1 MRQKS
6 QISNLKSQI
15 CFMKVGDKI
24 KVFAPATVANVACGF
39 DVLGFAID
47 KPGDE
52 LVMEITAEKGVVIV
66 DIEGDGGV
74 LPRDA
79 KKNSATV
86 AIQDYLDFINADFG
100 CKIWLKKMM
109 PSGSGLGSSAAS
121 AVAGVYAINMLCNE
135 KLSKQELMPFL
146 LNAEKAACDAA
157 IADNVA
163 ASLFGG
169 FILVRSYEPL
179 DILQIPVP
187 EDLWCAVINP
197 HVIVLTKD
205 AREILPKEIPLA
217 HSLRQSANVGG
228 MMVGLLRGDY
238 DLIGRSLVD
247 YIAEPYRS
255 KLIPGFYEMKNA
267 AKAAGALGGS
277 ISGSG
282 PSVFALCHGKEIA
295 HKAGEAM
302 KQVMTDM
309 NIGADVYVSKV
320 NNQGPKVLPLS
331 E

>member
-1 MRQKS
+1 
-6 QISNLKSQI
+6 
-15 CFMKVGDKI
+15 MKVGDKI

-52 LVMEITAEKGVVIV
+52 LIMEITATKGVEIV

-79 KKNSATV
+79 KRNSATV
-86 AIQDYLDFINADFG
+86 AIQDYLDCIEADFG

-121 AVAGVYAINMLCNE
+121 AVAGVFAINMLCNE

-187 EDLWCAVINP
+187 EDLWCIN
-197 HVIVLTKD
+197 
-205 AREILPKEIPLA
+205 
-217 HSLRQSANVGG
+217 
-228 MMVGLLRGDY
+228 M
-238 DLIGRSLVD
+238 
-247 YIAEPYRS
+247 
-255 KLIPGFYEMKNA
+255 
-267 AKAAGALGGS
+267 
-277 ISGSG
+277 
-282 PSVFALCHGKEIA
+282 
-295 HKAGEAM
+295 
-302 KQVMTDM
+302 
-309 NIGADVYVSKV
+309 
-320 NNQGPKVLPLS
+320 
-331 E
+331 

>member
-1 MRQKS
+1 
-6 QISNLKSQI
+6 
-15 CFMKVGDKI
+15 MKVGDKI

-52 LVMEITAEKGVVIV
+52 LLMEITQEKGVVIV
-66 DIEGDGGV
+66 DIEGDNGV
-74 LPRDA
+74 LPRNP

-86 AIQDYLDFINADFG
+86 AIQDYLDFIQADFG

-121 AVAGVYAINMLCNE
+121 AVAGVFAINMLCNE
-135 KLSKQELMPFL
+135 KLTKNELMPFL

-238 DLIGRSLVD
+238 ELIGRSLVD

-267 AKAAGALGGS
+267 AINAGALGAS

-295 HKAGEAM
+295 YQVGDSM
-302 KQVMTDM
+302 KNIMNTM

-320 NNQGPKVLPLS
+320 NNQGPKVLPIS

>member
-1 MRQKS
+1 
-6 QISNLKSQI
+6 
-15 CFMKVGDKI
+15 MKPGDKI

-47 KPGDE
+47 RPGDE
-52 LVMEITAEKGVVIV
+52 LIMEITAEKGVVIE

-74 LPRDA
+74 LPRDPL
-79 KKNSATV
+79 KNSATV
-86 AIQDYLDFINADFG
+86 AILDYLDYIGADFG
-100 CKIWLKKMM
+100 CKVRIKKMM

-135 KLSKQELMPFL
+135 RLTKQEMLPFL

-179 DILQIPVP
+179 DVIQIPVP
-187 EDLWCAVINP
+187 EELWCAVINP
-197 HVIVLTKD
+197 DVIVLTKD
-205 AREILPKEIPLA
+205 AREILPKDIPLSI
-217 HSLRQSANVGG
+217 SLRQSANVGG
-228 MMVGLLRGDY
+228 MIAGLLRGDY

-255 KLIPGFYEMKNA
+255 RLIPGFYEMKHA
-267 AKAAGALGGS
+267 AISAGALGGS

-282 PSVFALCHGKEIA
+282 PSVFALCKGKETA
-295 HKAGEAM
+295 YRAGAAM
-302 KQVMTDM
+302 KAVMDELK
-309 NIGADVYVSKV
+309 IGAEVYVSKV
-320 NNQGPKVLPLS
+320 NALGPKVLPLVD
-331 E
+331 

>member
-121 AVAGVYAINMLCNE
+121 AVAGVFAINMLCNE
-135 KLSKQELMPFL
+135 QLTKEEMLPFL

-205 AREILPKEIPLA
+205 AREILPKDIPLA

-228 MMVGLLRGDY
+228 IMVG
-238 DLIGRSLVD
+238 
-247 YIAEPYRS
+247 
-255 KLIPGFYEMKNA
+255 
-267 AKAAGALGGS
+267 
-277 ISGSG
+277 
-282 PSVFALCHGKEIA
+282 
-295 HKAGEAM
+295 
-302 KQVMTDM
+302 
-309 NIGADVYVSKV
+309 
-320 NNQGPKVLPLS
+320 
-331 E
+331 

>member
-1 MRQKS
+1 MLTTHDSRLMTPK
-6 QISNLKSQI
+6 
-15 CFMKVGDKI
+15 KI

-267 AKAAGALGGS
+267 AKTAGALGGS

>member
-1 MRQKS
+1 
-6 QISNLKSQI
+6 
-15 CFMKVGDKI
+15 MKPGDKI
-24 KVFAPATVANVACGF
+24 KVFAPATVANVACGY
-39 DVLGFAID
+39 DILGFAIE

-52 LVMEITAEKGVVIV
+52 LIMEITSEPGVVIV

-74 LPRDA
+74 LPRNPY
-79 KKNSATV
+79 KNSATV
-86 AIQDYLDFINADFG
+86 AIMDYLKFINAKFG
-100 CKIWLKKMM
+100 CKVWIKKMM

-135 KLSKQELMPFL
+135 KLTKNEMLPFL

-179 DILQIPVP
+179 DIIHIPVP
-187 EDLWCAVINP
+187 EELWCAVINP
-197 HVIVLTKD
+197 DVIVLTKE
-205 AREILPKEIPLA
+205 AREILPKEIPLSI
-217 HSLRQSANVGG
+217 SLRQSANVGG
-228 MMVGLLRGDY
+228 LMVGLLRGDY

-255 KLIPGFYEMKNA
+255 KLIPGFYEMKEA
-267 AKAAGALGGS
+267 AINVGALGSS

-282 PSVFALCHGKEIA
+282 PSVFALCKGKEIA
-295 HKAGEAM
+295 DKAGDAM
-302 KQVMTDM
+302 KEVMTKLGI
-309 NIGADVYVSKV
+309 NAEVYVSKV
-320 NNQGPKVLPLS
+320 NHTGPKTLPFID
-331 E
+331 

>member
-1 MRQKS
+1 
-6 QISNLKSQI
+6 
-15 CFMKVGDKI
+15 MKIGNRI

-52 LVMEITAEKGVVIV
+52 LIMELTSEKGVVIV

-86 AIQDYLDFINADFG
+86 AIQDYLNYINADFG

-121 AVAGVYAINMLCNE
+121 AVAGVFAINMLCNE
-135 KLSKQELMPFL
+135 QLTKEEMLPFL

-205 AREILPKEIPLA
+205 AREILPKDIPLA

-228 MMVGLLRGDY
+228 IMVDLLRGDY

-255 KLIPGFYEMKNA
+255 KLIPGFYEMKQA
-267 AKAAGALGGS
+267 AKDAGALGGS

-282 PSVFALCHGKEIA
+282 PSVFALCHGKENA
-295 HKAGEAM
+295 YKAGDAM
-302 KQVMTDM
+302 KQVMNSM

-320 NNQGPKVLPLS
+320 NNQGPKVLPFG

>member
-1 MRQKS
+1 MTNNIQHTTKR
-6 QISNLKSQI
+6 IR
-15 CFMKVGDKI
+15 
-24 KVFAPATVANVACGF
+24 VFAPATVANVACGF
-39 DVLGFAID
+39 DVLGFAIE

-52 LVMEITAEKGVVIV
+52 LIMEITEQKGVEIA

-74 LPRDA
+74 LPRNPL
-79 KKNSATV
+79 KNSATV
-86 AIQDYLDFINADFG
+86 AIQDYLNAINADFG

-121 AVAGVYAINMLCNE
+121 AVAGVYAVNMLCNE
-135 KLSKQELMPFL
+135 RLSKQEMLPFL
-146 LNAEKAACDAA
+146 INAERAACDAA

-179 DILQIPVP
+179 DIIQIPVP
-187 EDLWCAVINP
+187 EELWCAVINP
-197 HVIVLTKD
+197 DVIVLTKE

-228 MMVGLLRGDY
+228 LMIGLLRGDY
-238 DLIGRSLVD
+238 DLIGRSLID
-247 YIAEPYRS
+247 YIAEPHRS
-255 KLIPGFYEMKNA
+255 KLIPGFYEMKSA
-267 AKAAGALGGS
+267 AIENGALGSS

-282 PSVFALCHGKEIA
+282 PSVFALCKGKETA
-295 HKAGEAM
+295 FKVGDAM
-302 KQVMTDM
+302 KQVM
-309 NIGADVYVSKV
+309 NGLGINAEVYVSKV
-320 NNQGPKVLPLS
+320 NAQGPKVLPFV

>member
-1 MRQKS
+1 
-6 QISNLKSQI
+6 
-15 CFMKVGDKI
+15 MKPGDKI
-24 KVFAPATVANVACGF
+24 KVFAPATVANVACGY
-39 DVLGFAID
+39 DILGFAID

-52 LVMEITAEKGVVIV
+52 LIMELTSEKGVVIV

-74 LPRDA
+74 LPRNPH
-79 KKNSATV
+79 KNSATV
-86 AIQDYLDFINADFG
+86 AIMDYLNFINADFG
-100 CKIWLKKMM
+100 CKVWIKKMM

-135 KLSKQELMPFL
+135 KLTKEEMLPFL

-179 DILQIPVP
+179 DIIHIPVP
-187 EDLWCAVINP
+187 EELWCAVINP
-197 HVIVLTKD
+197 DVIVLTKE
-205 AREILPKEIPLA
+205 AREILPKEIPLSI
-217 HSLRQSANVGG
+217 SLRQSANVGG
-228 MMVGLLRGDY
+228 LMVGLLRGDY

-255 KLIPGFYEMKNA
+255 KLIPGFYEMKEA
-267 AKAAGALGGS
+267 AIKAGALGSS

-282 PSVFALCHGKEIA
+282 PSVFALCKGKDIA
-295 HKAGEAM
+295 DKVGEAM
-302 KQVMTDM
+302 KNVMNEM
-309 NIGADVYVSKV
+309 KINAEVYVSKV
-320 NNQGPKVLPLS
+320 NHTGPKVLPFID
-331 E
+331 

>member
-1 MRQKS
+1 
-6 QISNLKSQI
+6 
-15 CFMKVGDKI
+15 MKVGDKI

-52 LVMEITAEKGVVIV
+52 LVMEITQEKGVQIA
-66 DIEGDGGV
+66 DIEGDGGM
-74 LPRDA
+74 LPRDP

-86 AIQDYLDFINADFG
+86 AIQDYLEHIGADFG
-100 CKIWLKKMM
+100 CRIWLKKLM

-135 KLSKQELMPFL
+135 KLTREEMLPFL

-187 EDLWCAVINP
+187 EDLWCAVIHP
-197 HVIVLTKD
+197 DVVVLTKE

-238 DLIGRSLVD
+238 ELIGRSLVD

-255 KLIPGFYEMKNA
+255 KLIPGFYDMKQA
-267 AKAAGALGGS
+267 AKDAGALGGS

-295 HKAGEAM
+295 FKAGEAM
-302 KQVMTDM
+302 KQVMDKM
-309 NIGADVYVSKV
+309 NIASDLYVSKV
-320 NNQGPKVLPLS
+320 NNHGPKVLPLS

>member
-1 MRQKS
+1 MTK
-6 QISNLKSQI
+6 
-15 CFMKVGDKI
+15 KI
-24 KVFAPATVANVACGF
+24 RVFAPATVANVACGF
-39 DVLGFAID
+39 DVLGFAIE

-52 LVMEITAEKGVVIV
+52 LIMEITDEKGVEIV
-66 DIEGDGGV
+66 EIEGDGGV
-74 LPRDA
+74 LPRDP

-86 AIQDYLDFINADFG
+86 AIQDYLDAINADFG

-121 AVAGVYAINMLCNE
+121 AVAGVYAINMLCKE
-135 KLSKQELMPFL
+135 QMTKEEMLPFL
-146 LNAEKAACDAA
+146 INAEKAACDAA

-179 DILQIPVP
+179 DIIQIPVP
-187 EDLWCAVINP
+187 EELWCAVINP
-197 HVIVLTKD
+197 DVIVLTKE
-205 AREILPKEIPLA
+205 AREILPKDIPLS

-228 MMVGLLRGDY
+228 LMVGLLRGDY
-238 DLIGRSLVD
+238 DLIGRSLID

-267 AKAAGALGGS
+267 ALESGALGSS

-282 PSVFALCHGKEIA
+282 PSVFALCKGKEIA
-295 HKAGEAM
+295 HKAGDAM
-302 KQVMTDM
+302 KAVMTKM
-309 NIGADVYVSKV
+309 GIGAEVYVSKV
-320 NNQGPKVLPLS
+320 NAQGPKVLPFDN

>member
-1 MRQKS
+1 ME
-6 QISNLKSQI
+6 IGN
-15 CFMKVGDKI
+15 KI

-39 DVLGFAID
+39 DILGFAID

-52 LVMEITAEKGVVIV
+52 LIMEITAEKGVVIV

-74 LPRDA
+74 LPRDPF
-79 KKNSATV
+79 KNSATV
-86 AIQDYLDFINADFG
+86 AIMDYLNFINANFG
-100 CKIWLKKMM
+100 CKVWIKKMM

-121 AVAGVYAINMLCNE
+121 AVAGVFAINMLCE
-135 KLSKQELMPFL
+135 ERLTRAEMLPFL

-187 EDLWCAVINP
+187 EELYCAVINP
-197 HVIVLTKD
+197 HIIVLTKD
-205 AREILPKEIPLA
+205 AREILPKEIPLGL
-217 HSLRQSANVGG
+217 SLRQSANVGG
-228 MMVGLLRGDY
+228 IIVGLLRGDY

-247 YIAEPYRS
+247 YIAEPHRS

-267 AKAAGALGGS
+267 AIAAGALGGS

-282 PSVFALCHGKEIA
+282 PSVFALCKGKETA
-295 HKAGEAM
+295 LKAGEAM
-302 KQVMTDM
+302 KGVLDKMGL
-309 NIGADVYVSKV
+309 GADVYVSKV
-320 NNQGPKVLPLS
+320 NSVGPKVLPLG
-331 E
+331 

>member
-1 MRQKS
+1 MRP
-6 QISNLKSQI
+6 
-15 CFMKVGDKI
+15 GDKI
-24 KVFAPATVANVACGF
+24 KVFAPATVANVACGY
-39 DVLGFAID
+39 DILGFAID

-52 LVMEITAEKGVVIV
+52 LIMELTSEKGVQIV

-74 LPRDA
+74 LPRNPY
-79 KKNSATV
+79 KNSATV
-86 AIQDYLDFINADFG
+86 AIMDYLNYIGADFG
-100 CKIWLKKMM
+100 CKVWIKKMM

-135 KLSKQELMPFL
+135 KLTKHEMLPFL

-179 DILQIPVP
+179 DVIQIPVP
-187 EDLWCAVINP
+187 EELWCAVINP
-197 HVIVLTKD
+197 DVIVLTKE
-205 AREILPKEIPLA
+205 AREILPKEIPLSI
-217 HSLRQSANVGG
+217 SLRQSANVGG
-228 MMVGLLRGDY
+228 LMVGLLRGDY

-255 KLIPGFYEMKNA
+255 KLIPGFYDMKNA
-267 AKAAGALGGS
+267 AIEAGALGSS

-282 PSVFALCHGKEIA
+282 PSVFALCKGKEIA
-295 HKAGEAM
+295 DKAGMAM
-302 KQVMTDM
+302 KAVMDGLG
-309 NIGADVYVSKV
+309 IGAEVYVSKV
-320 NNQGPKVLPLS
+320 NHAGPKTLPFVD
-331 E
+331 

>member
-1 MRQKS
+1 
-6 QISNLKSQI
+6 
-15 CFMKVGDKI
+15 MKVGDKI
-24 KVFAPATVANVACGF
+24 RVFAPATVANVACGF

-52 LVMEITAEKGVVIV
+52 LIMEITAEKGVVIV
-66 DIEGDGGV
+66 DIEGDEGV

-86 AIQDYLDFINADFG
+86 AIQDYLDFIEADFG

-121 AVAGVYAINMLCNE
+121 AVAGVFAINMLCNE
-135 KLSKQELMPFL
+135 RLSKQELMPFL

-197 HVIVLTKD
+197 HVIVLTKE
-205 AREILPKEIPLA
+205 AREILPKDIPLA

-228 MMVGLLRGDY
+228 LMVGLLRGDY

-255 KLIPGFYEMKNA
+255 KLIPGFYNMKNA
-267 AKAAGALGGS
+267 AIEAGALGAS

-295 HKAGEAM
+295 HKVGEALKAEM
-302 KQVMTDM
+302 DKL
-309 NIGADVYVSKV
+309 NIGAEVYVSKV
-320 NNQGPKVLPLS
+320 NNQGPKVLPLID
-331 E
+331 

>member
-1 MRQKS
+1 MSHDS
-6 QISNLKSQI
+6 QLTTHNSRLTTPKR
-15 CFMKVGDKI
+15 I

-52 LVMEITAEKGVVIV
+52 LIMEITAEKGVVIA
-66 DIEGDGGV
+66 DIEGDDGV

-86 AIQDYLDFINADFG
+86 AIQDYLNYINADFG

-121 AVAGVYAINMLCNE
+121 AVAGVFAINMLCNE
-135 KLSKQELMPFL
+135 QLTKEEMLPFL

-205 AREILPKEIPLA
+205 AREILPKDIPLA

-228 MMVGLLRGDY
+228 IMVGLLRGDY

-255 KLIPGFYEMKNA
+255 KLIPGFYEMKQA
-267 AKAAGALGGS
+267 AKDAGALGGS

-282 PSVFALCHGKEIA
+282 PSVFALCHGKESA
-295 HKAGEAM
+295 YKAGDAM
-302 KQVMTDM
+302 KAVMNSM
-309 NIGADVYVSKV
+309 NIGADVYISKV
-320 NNQGPKVLPLS
+320 NNHGPKVLPFG

>member
-1 MRQKS
+1 
-6 QISNLKSQI
+6 
-15 CFMKVGDKI
+15 MKIGNRI

-52 LVMEITAEKGVVIV
+52 LIMELTSEKGVVIV

-86 AIQDYLDFINADFG
+86 AIQDYLNYINADFG

-121 AVAGVYAINMLCNE
+121 AVAGVFAINMLCNE
-135 KLSKQELMPFL
+135 QLTKEEMLPFL

-187 EDLWCAVINP
+187 EDLWCAVINLQTLAVSWLVYCV
-197 HVIVLTKD
+197 VIM
-205 AREILPKEIPLA
+205 I
-217 HSLRQSANVGG
+217 
-228 MMVGLLRGDY
+228 
-238 DLIGRSLVD
+238 
-247 YIAEPYRS
+247 
-255 KLIPGFYEMKNA
+255 
-267 AKAAGALGGS
+267 
-277 ISGSG
+277 
-282 PSVFALCHGKEIA
+282 
-295 HKAGEAM
+295 
-302 KQVMTDM
+302 
-309 NIGADVYVSKV
+309 
-320 NNQGPKVLPLS
+320 
-331 E
+331 

>member
-1 MRQKS
+1 
-6 QISNLKSQI
+6 
-15 CFMKVGDKI
+15 MKIGDKI

-52 LVMEITAEKGVVIV
+52 LIMEITADKGVVIV

-86 AIQDYLDFINADFG
+86 AIQDYLDFIQADFG

-135 KLSKQELMPFL
+135 KLTKQELMPFL

-157 IADNVA
+157 IADNVG

-187 EDLWCAVINP
+187 DDLWCAVINP

-205 AREILPKEIPLA
+205 AREILPKQIPLA

-238 DLIGRSLVD
+238 DLIGRSLID

-255 KLIPGFYEMKNA
+255 KLIPGFYDMKNA
-267 AKAAGALGGS
+267 AIENGALGSS

-282 PSVFALCHGKEIA
+282 PSVFALCKGKDVA
-295 HKAGEAM
+295 HQVGDAM
-302 KQVMTDM
+302 KAVM
-309 NIGADVYVSKV
+309 NNLGIKSEVYVSKV
-320 NNQGPKVLPLS
+320 NAQGPKVLPFVD
-331 E
+331 